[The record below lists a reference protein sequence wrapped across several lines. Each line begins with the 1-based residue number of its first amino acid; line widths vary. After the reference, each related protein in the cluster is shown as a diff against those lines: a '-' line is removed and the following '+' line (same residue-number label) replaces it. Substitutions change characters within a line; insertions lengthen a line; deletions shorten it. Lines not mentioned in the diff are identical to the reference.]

1 MFPDA
6 LASLQAWTDQA
17 HPAPDSAQPLVT
29 AYTLARAG
37 RKTEAL
43 QLLRTWRSNTTSRTK
58 GPPLLY
64 VATLLACGDKD
75 GAMEALQQS
84 VDRHTPGLIWLKS
97 TPELAPIRSD
107 RRFIQALA
115 QMNLD

>member
-1 MFPDA
+1 MFPEA
-6 LASLQAWTDQA
+6 LASWQELTDKE
-17 HPAPDSAQPLVT
+17 HPAPDSAQPVNT

-43 QLLRTWRSNTTSRTK
+43 LLLRTWRSNTSSRTK

-107 RRFIQALA
+107 PRFIRALA
-115 QMNLD
+115 RINLD